1 MNYTNSELNEQVE
14 IFYQRLTQNKTP
26 TREPWAILT
35 GGQPGSGKSSIEKRV
50 NYISS
55 NFVFLNTDE
64 FRDSHPRYEDI
75 KKEYGSDHPKHTAQ
89 WAGAI
94 TEALI
99 ERLAKEKYNLLIEG
113 TLRTTEVPEQTA
125 HRLRTN
131 GYKVDLY
138 VMAVKPEVSFTGT
151 ITRFFQGLQNDNNGR
166 AVDKKHHDLV
176 VSRLQE
182 NLIYLAK
189 KKRFDEIVV
198 CNRAGELTRSQN
210 NPDEITAAINHEWSR
225 PLTEK
230 EAQDLCRQQAF
241 VYQMLKAEQQKEVSK
256 INEAIITE
264 MRSFLEK
271 QRGQHAS
278 IQINKPQGRGL
289 ER

>member
-1 MNYTNSELNEQVE
+1 MNYTKSELNQQIEYYYDQ
-14 IFYQRLTQNKTP
+14 LTLSKTP
-26 TREPWAILT
+26 AREPWAILT
-35 GGQPGSGKSSIEKRV
+35 GGQPGSGKSSIKRIA
-50 NYISS
+50 NRKSK
-55 NFVFLNTDE
+55 NFIFLNTNE
-64 FRDSHPRYEDI
+64 FRDSHPNYMEIQR
-75 KKEYGSDHPKHTAQ
+75 EYGSDHPKHTAQ

-99 ERLAKEKYNLLIEG
+99 ERLSKEKYNLLIEG

-125 HRLRTN
+125 NRLRAN

-151 ITRFFQGLQNDNNGR
+151 ITRFFQGRQKDNNGR

-182 NLIYLAK
+182 NLVYLAK
-189 KKRFDEIVV
+189 KKCFDEIVV
-198 CNRAGELTRSQN
+198 CNRAGELIRSKN

-225 PLTEK
+225 SLTEK
-230 EAQDLCRQQAF
+230 EAQDLRRQQAF

-256 INEAIITE
+256 INEATITE

-278 IQINKPQGRGL
+278 IQINKPQGCSL

>member
-1 MNYTNSELNEQVE
+1 MNYTKFELNQQIEYYYDQ
-14 IFYQRLTQNKTP
+14 LTLSKTP
-26 TREPWAILT
+26 AREPWAILT
-35 GGQPGSGKSSIEKRV
+35 GGQPGSGKSSIKRIA
-50 NYISS
+50 NRKSK
-55 NFVFLNTDE
+55 NFIFLNTDE
-64 FRDSHPRYEDI
+64 FRDSHPNYMEIQR
-75 KKEYGSDHPKHTAQ
+75 EYGSDHPKHTAQ

-99 ERLAKEKYNLLIEG
+99 ERLSKEKYNLLIEG

-125 HRLRTN
+125 NRLRAN

-151 ITRFFQGLQNDNNGR
+151 ITRFFQGRQKDNNGR

>member
-1 MNYTNSELNEQVE
+1 MNYTKFELNQQIEYYYDQ
-14 IFYQRLTQNKTP
+14 LTLSKTP
-26 TREPWAILT
+26 AREPWAILT
-35 GGQPGSGKSSIEKRV
+35 GGQPGSGKSSIKRIA
-50 NYISS
+50 NRKSK
-55 NFVFLNTDE
+55 NFIFLNTDE
-64 FRDSHPRYEDI
+64 FRDSHPNYMEIQR
-75 KKEYGSDHPKHTAQ
+75 EYGSDHPKHTAQ

-99 ERLAKEKYNLLIEG
+99 ERLSKEKYNLLIEG

-125 HRLRTN
+125 NRLRAN

-151 ITRFFQGLQNDNNGR
+151 ITRFFQGRQKDNNGR

-182 NLIYLAK
+182 NLVYLAK
-189 KKRFDEIVV
+189 RKCFDEIVV
-198 CNRAGELTRSQN
+198 CNRAGELVRSKN
-210 NPDEITAAINHEWSR
+210 NSDEITAAINHEWLR

-230 EAQDLCRQQAF
+230 EAQDLRRQQSF

-256 INEAIITE
+256 INEATITE

>member
-1 MNYTNSELNEQVE
+1 MNYTKSELNKQVE
-14 IFYQRLTQNKTP
+14 IFHRRLTQSKAP

-35 GGQPGSGKSSIEKRV
+35 GGQPGSGKSGIKRIA
-50 NYISS
+50 NRKSK
-55 NFVFLNTDE
+55 NFIFLNTDE
-64 FRDSHPRYEDI
+64 FRDSHPNYMEIQR
-75 KKEYGSDHPKHTAQ
+75 EYGSDHPKHTAQ

-99 ERLAKEKYNLLIEG
+99 ERLSKEKYNLLIEG

-125 HRLRTN
+125 NRLRAN

-151 ITRFFQGLQNDNNGR
+151 ITRFFQGRQKDNNGR

-182 NLIYLAK
+182 NLIYLVK
-189 KKRFDEIVV
+189 KKCFDEIVV

-256 INEAIITE
+256 INEATITE

>member
-1 MNYTNSELNEQVE
+1 MNYTKSELNQQIEYYYDQ
-14 IFYQRLTQNKTP
+14 LTLSKTP
-26 TREPWAILT
+26 AREPWAILT
-35 GGQPGSGKSSIEKRV
+35 GGQPGSGKSSIKRIA
-50 NYISS
+50 NRKSK
-55 NFVFLNTDE
+55 NFIFLNTDE
-64 FRDSHPRYEDI
+64 FRDSHPNYMEIQR
-75 KKEYGSDHPKHTAQ
+75 EYGSDHPKHTAQ

-99 ERLAKEKYNLLIEG
+99 ERLSKEKYNLLIEG

-125 HRLRTN
+125 NRLRAN

-151 ITRFFQGLQNDNNGR
+151 ITRFFQGRQKDNNGR

-182 NLIYLAK
+182 NLVYLAK
-189 KKRFDEIVV
+189 KKCFDEIVV
-198 CNRAGELTRSQN
+198 CNRAGELIRSKN

-225 PLTEK
+225 SLTEK
-230 EAQDLCRQQAF
+230 EAQDLRRQQAF

-256 INEAIITE
+256 INEATITE

>member
-1 MNYTNSELNEQVE
+1 MNYTKFELNQQIEYYYDQ
-14 IFYQRLTQNKTP
+14 LTLSKTP
-26 TREPWAILT
+26 AREPWAILT
-35 GGQPGSGKSSIEKRV
+35 GGQPGSGKSSIKRIA
-50 NYISS
+50 NRKSK
-55 NFVFLNTDE
+55 NFIFLNADE
-64 FRDSHPRYEDI
+64 FRDSHPNYMEIQR
-75 KKEYGSDHPKHTAQ
+75 EYGSDHPKHTAQ

-99 ERLAKEKYNLLIEG
+99 ERLSKEKYNLLIEG

-125 HRLRTN
+125 HRLQTN

-151 ITRFFQGLQNDNNGR
+151 ITRFFQGRQKDNNGR

-176 VSRLQE
+176 VSLLQE
-182 NLIYLAK
+182 NLVYLAK
-189 KKRFDEIVV
+189 KKCFDEIVV
-198 CNRAGELTRSQN
+198 CNRAGELIRSKN

-225 PLTEK
+225 SLTEK
-230 EAQDLCRQQAF
+230 EAQDLRRQQAF

-256 INEAIITE
+256 INEATITE

>member
-1 MNYTNSELNEQVE
+1 MNYTEQELFAAVNKFHNELILE
-14 IFYQRLTQNKTP
+14 KRP
-26 TREPWAILT
+26 TLQPQAILT
-35 GGQPGSGKSSIEKRV
+35 GGQPGSGKSSIEKDI
-50 NYISS
+50 NKKDN
-55 NFVFLNTDE
+55 NFIFINTDE
-64 FRDSHPRYEDI
+64 FREYHPRYMLL

-99 ERLAKEKYNLLIEG
+99 ERLSKEKYNLLIEG

-125 HRLRTN
+125 NRLRTN

-138 VMAVKPEVSFTGT
+138 VMAVKPEVSFAGT
-151 ITRFFQGLQNDNNGR
+151 ITRFFQGLQEDNGR

-182 NLIYLAK
+182 NLVYLAK
-189 KKRFDEIVV
+189 KKCFDEIVV
-198 CNRAGELTRSQN
+198 YTRSGELTRSQN
-210 NPDEITAAINHEWSR
+210 NPNEITAAINHEWSR

-241 VYQMLKAEQQKEVSK
+241 VYQMLKEEQQKEVSR
-256 INEAIITE
+256 INQATITE

-271 QRGQHAS
+271 QMGQHVS